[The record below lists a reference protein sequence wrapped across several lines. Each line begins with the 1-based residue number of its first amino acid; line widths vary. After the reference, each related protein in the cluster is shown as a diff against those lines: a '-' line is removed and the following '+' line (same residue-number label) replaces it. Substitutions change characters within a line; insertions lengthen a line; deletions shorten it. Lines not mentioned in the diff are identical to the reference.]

1 MRMRLAT
8 IRQTLFEQRYIYLF
22 IALLLPYILHPM
34 IEAEDLGIGLMD
46 AAFSL
51 VLMVALFAVS
61 TQKHVRYAAL
71 ALMVFAQFFLLSDV
85 VFQGVPHRLVTI
97 GVSCIYLMY
106 TTIFLLC
113 RILTRRDVTSNTIF
127 ASLCIYLMIGY
138 IWAFLYAMLEI
149 VAPGSFSIDTEVFHY
164 QMGHDHT
171 YTELYYFM
179 YYSFTSLTT
188 LGLGDIMPASPW
200 ARVLTVSEAIVG
212 QIYLVVLVSRLVGM
226 HISQRNSNA

>member
-1 MRMRLAT
+1 MRMRLAA
-8 IRQTLFEQRYIYLF
+8 IRQILFNQRYIYLF

-51 VLMVALFAVS
+51 VLIVALFAVS

-106 TTIFLLC
+106 TTIFLLY

-138 IWAFLYAMLEI
+138 IWAFLYSMLEI
-149 VAPGSFSIDTEVFHY
+149 VAPGSFSIDTDVFRY